1 VSSYAV
7 VWRSDEG
14 SPHAGRLELTEKAL
28 SLHGRDRRLVIPYA
42 QVLGLERGS
51 QTRIGRSRAIRIF
64 TDSRNAGEL
73 LVATV
78 GGVGLLSEIFT
89 ALQQALGG

>member
-1 VSSYAV
+1 MSGYAV
-7 VWRSDEG
+7 VWRNDEEL
-14 SPHAGRLELTEKAL
+14 PHAGRLELTEKAL
-28 SLHGRDRRLVIPYA
+28 SLHGRDRPLVIPYA
-42 QVLGLERGS
+42 EILGLERGS
-51 QTRIGRSRAIRIF
+51 QTRIGRARAIMIF
-64 TDSRNAGEL
+64 TKRRNAGEL